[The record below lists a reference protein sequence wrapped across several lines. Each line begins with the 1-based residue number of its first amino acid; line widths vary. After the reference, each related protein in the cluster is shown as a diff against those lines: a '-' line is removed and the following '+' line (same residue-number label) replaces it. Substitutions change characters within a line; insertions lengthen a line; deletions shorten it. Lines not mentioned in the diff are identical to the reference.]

1 MNLTLEPKDDRPKN
15 ALPGKA
21 LSGSELMKD
30 RDTSRSFAKHSSTRF
45 SHQPSYTGR
54 SFLPSRNS
62 PSFFLCCSFFCLQ
75 KNRDT
80 SCSFAKHSSIRFS
93 HQPSYT
99 GKSFLP
105 SRKSSSFF
113 GVIPFFA
120 YKRTETRPV
129 HLPSIRPSV
138 FLISRHIR
146 ESHFSPPENL
156 RPFLE
161 LFRFLLTKEQRHVLF
176 ICQAFGH
183 PFFSSAVIYG
193 KVISRFQKI
202 FVLFWS
208 YSAFCLQK
216 DRDTS
221 CSFAKH
227 SAIRFL
233 HPCRRMRSNT
243 SVSTE
248 KCRDFSRHCIL
259 FLRS

>member
-62 PSFFLCCSFFCLQ
+62 PSFFCVA
-75 KNRDT
+75 R
-80 SCSFAKHSSIRFS
+80 
-93 HQPSYT
+93 
-99 GKSFLP
+99 
-105 SRKSSSFF
+105 
-113 GVIPFFA
+113 FFA

-129 HLPSIRPSV
+129 HLPSILLSV

-208 YSAFCLQK
+208 YSVFCLQK
-216 DRDTS
+216 NRDTS

-227 SAIRFL
+227 SAIRFS
-233 HPCRRMRSNT
+233 HQPSYTGRSFLASRKSSSFFGVIPLFAYKRT
-243 SVSTE
+243 ETRPVHLPSIRPSVFFT
-248 KCRDFSRHCIL
+248 HAVV
-259 FLRS
+259 